1 MLGLKQALIIYHF
14 CGEKSIKNE
23 VKKAKNK
30 KYSENFEKVLAKSTK
45 IVYNGKVNGE
55 LSMSVNTNNAYG
67 RISISD
73 LAIAKVASHT
83 ALESY
88 GIVEMVSRR
97 FTDSL
102 SLLMKKEVGGKG
114 IKVTTSGN
122 RIYVDVYVIIKYGV
136 SISAVAE
143 SLKEAIKYKVEAFA
157 GMIVDTVNVNVIGV
171 KL

>member
-1 MLGLKQALIIYHF
+1 
-14 CGEKSIKNE
+14 
-23 VKKAKNK
+23 
-30 KYSENFEKVLAKSTK
+30 
-45 IVYNGKVNGE
+45 
-55 LSMSVNTNNAYG
+55 MSVSTNNAYG
-67 RISISD
+67 KISISD

-83 ALESY
+83 AMEAY

-102 SLLMKKEVGGKG
+102 FELFKKDSGSKG

-122 RIYVDVYVIIKYGV
+122 RIYIDVYVIMKYGV

-143 SLKEAIKYKVEAFA
+143 SLKEAIKYKVEAFT

>member
-1 MLGLKQALIIYHF
+1 
-14 CGEKSIKNE
+14 
-23 VKKAKNK
+23 
-30 KYSENFEKVLAKSTK
+30 
-45 IVYNGKVNGE
+45 
-55 LSMSVNTNNAYG
+55 MSVNTSNAYG
-67 RISISD
+67 KISISD

-83 ALESY
+83 AMESY

-102 SLLMKKEVGGKG
+102 AELFKKDIGGRG

-122 RIYVDVYVIIKYGV
+122 RIYIDVYVVVKYGV
-136 SISAVAE
+136 SINAVAE
-143 SLKEAIKYKVEAFA
+143 SLKESVKYRVEKFT

>member
-1 MLGLKQALIIYHF
+1 
-14 CGEKSIKNE
+14 
-23 VKKAKNK
+23 
-30 KYSENFEKVLAKSTK
+30 
-45 IVYNGKVNGE
+45 
-55 LSMSVNTNNAYG
+55 MSVNTNNAYG
-67 RISISD
+67 KISISD

-83 ALESY
+83 AMESY

-102 SLLMKKEVGGKG
+102 SLLLKKKDSGRG

-122 RIYVDVYVIIKYGV
+122 RIYVDVYVVMKYGV

-143 SLKEAIKYKVEAFA
+143 SLREAIKYKVEVFT
-157 GMIVDTVNVNVIGV
+157 GMIVETVNVNVIGI